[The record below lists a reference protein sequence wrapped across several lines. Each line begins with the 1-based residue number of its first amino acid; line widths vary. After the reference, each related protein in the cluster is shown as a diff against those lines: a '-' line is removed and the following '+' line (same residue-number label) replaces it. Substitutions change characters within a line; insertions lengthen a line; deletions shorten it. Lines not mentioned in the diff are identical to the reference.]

1 MASSAAR
8 VWPALALA
16 CTLSFTSGCGDDDAS
31 GAAAPKQ
38 SSAARASDAGDGGD
52 AGACDT
58 LACACEQFC
67 AKVDHLN
74 CPADPSYDDCVS
86 GCAPADNHSCLKQ
99 QRDLAA
105 CRGAIAQLRYHC
117 DEYTHEWAVDGC
129 EPEQE
134 AFANCVFPP

>member
-1 MASSAAR
+1 MCL
-8 VWPALALA
+8 ALALA
-16 CTLSFTSGCGDDDAS
+16 CLLSFTSGCGDG
-31 GAAAPKQ
+31 GAAPGAAVKK
-38 SSAARASDAGDGGD
+38 SSAARSDAGEGD

-58 LACACEQFC
+58 LKCACQQFC
-67 AKVDHLN
+67 AKIDPLH
-74 CPADPSYDDCVS
+74 CPADPSYDHCVS
-86 GCAPADNHSCLKQ
+86 GCAPADNHSCLKE

-105 CRGAIAQLRYHC
+105 CRGAIPRLRYHC